1 MAKRPV
7 ATSANDA
14 ASEQDL
20 LLATKLFLPQP
31 QPESLPRQRLL
42 DLLDGAL
49 AHELTLVCAP
59 AGFGKTTLLAEWVRR
74 GGSPAGWLSLDGG
87 DNDPAGSGATC
98 SRRWIG
104 RAPVWPSESCRYSG
118 HRRRRPST
126 GW

>member
-1 MAKRPV
+1 MAKRPA
-7 ATSANDA
+7 ATSANDP

-20 LLATKLFLPQP
+20 LLATKLFLPQL

-87 DNDPAGSGATC
+87 DNDPE
-98 SRRWIG
+98 IG
-104 RAPVWPSESCRYSG
+104 RASCRE
-118 HRRRRPST
+118 RV
-126 GW
+126 